1 VASVNLI
8 LPFRRSYLYLS
19 FLDEEIK
26 QEIKSLSS
34 FMRTIPLTNDTRNTE
49 DIVCE
54 DEYEAEKLMWILSS
68 NRKEQKLKHAAT
80 VGEKEMIVVLD
91 DDSSHSVTMSDE
103 ESAHKLQKTAH
114 KILFE
119 GRKLLSIRTHK
130 NTVYI
135 DIE

>member
-1 VASVNLI
+1 
-8 LPFRRSYLYLS
+8 
-19 FLDEEIK
+19 
-26 QEIKSLSS
+26 
-34 FMRTIPLTNDTRNTE
+34 MRTIHLINDTRNTE

-68 NRKEQKLKHAAT
+68 NRKEQKLKHATT

-130 NTVYI
+130 NVVYI

>member
-1 VASVNLI
+1 
-8 LPFRRSYLYLS
+8 
-19 FLDEEIK
+19 
-26 QEIKSLSS
+26 
-34 FMRTIPLTNDTRNTE
+34 MRTIHLINDTRNTE

-68 NRKEQKLKHAAT
+68 NRKEQKLKHATT

-91 DDSSHSVTMSDE
+91 DDSSHSVMMSDE

-114 KILFE
+114 RILFE
-119 GRKLLSIRTHK
+119 GRKLLSICTHK
-130 NTVYI
+130 NIVYI

>member
-1 VASVNLI
+1 M
-8 LPFRRSYLYLS
+8 
-19 FLDEEIK
+19 K
-26 QEIKSLSS
+26 
-34 FMRTIPLTNDTRNTE
+34 TIPLTNDTRNTE

-68 NRKEQKLKHAAT
+68 NRKEQKLKQAAT
-80 VGEKEMIVVLD
+80 VGEKEMIVMLD

>member
-1 VASVNLI
+1 
-8 LPFRRSYLYLS
+8 
-19 FLDEEIK
+19 
-26 QEIKSLSS
+26 
-34 FMRTIPLTNDTRNTE
+34 MRTIPLISDTRNTE

-68 NRKEQKLKHAAT
+68 NRKEHKLKHAAT

-91 DDSSHSVTMSDE
+91 DDSSHSVMMSDE
-103 ESAHKLQKTAH
+103 ESADKLQKTAH

-119 GRKLLSIRTHK
+119 ERKLLSIRTHK

>member
-1 VASVNLI
+1 
-8 LPFRRSYLYLS
+8 
-19 FLDEEIK
+19 
-26 QEIKSLSS
+26 
-34 FMRTIPLTNDTRNTE
+34 MRTIPLISDTRNTE

-68 NRKEQKLKHAAT
+68 NRKEHIFKHAIT

-91 DDSSHSVTMSDE
+91 DDSSHSVMMSDE
-103 ESAHKLQKTAH
+103 ESADKLQKIAH

-119 GRKLLSIRTHK
+119 GRKPLSIRTHK

>member
-1 VASVNLI
+1 
-8 LPFRRSYLYLS
+8 
-19 FLDEEIK
+19 
-26 QEIKSLSS
+26 
-34 FMRTIPLTNDTRNTE
+34 MRTIHLINDTRNTK

-80 VGEKEMIVVLD
+80 VGDKEMIVVLD
-91 DDSSHSVTMSDE
+91 DDSSHSVMMSDE
-103 ESAHKLQKTAH
+103 ESAHKLQKTVH

-119 GRKLLSIRTHK
+119 ERKLLSIRTHK